1 MATDESK
8 LRIQVCNKRPI
19 ELINFTESLL
29 SVGQQYKRFI
39 AKNPTLTPTE
49 DVSLFVQEVRTGS
62 ITADLVPM
70 AVAALPFIINF
81 NNIAAFLS
89 YLKLAYGFF
98 VGDIDKK
105 PDADKQDLVQLS
117 KIINPVACD
126 RSGRVCMYAIFNG
139 DVKDSFNLNTVEANA
154 AQNGINREMILL
166 KEPSTTPFEKVA
178 LYWDQAKNDPDS
190 KVGDKG
196 IIESITN
203 TPVKTIFDP
212 PEIKKLMLFD
222 VEQNPFHYAYVVD
235 VIVDTIKN
243 KPALYKIVRFHEKFK
258 PDV

>member
-70 AVAALPFIINF
+70 SVAALPFIIDF

-89 YLKLAYGFF
+89 YLFLQF
-98 VGDIDKK
+98 
-105 PDADKQDLVQLS
+105 S
-117 KIINPVACD
+117 
-126 RSGRVCMYAIFNG
+126 AIG
-139 DVKDSFNLNTVEANA
+139 MTCR
-154 AQNGINREMILL
+154 G
-166 KEPSTTPFEKVA
+166 
-178 LYWDQAKNDPDS
+178 
-190 KVGDKG
+190 
-196 IIESITN
+196 
-203 TPVKTIFDP
+203 
-212 PEIKKLMLFD
+212 
-222 VEQNPFHYAYVVD
+222 
-235 VIVDTIKN
+235 
-243 KPALYKIVRFHEKFK
+243 
-258 PDV
+258 